1 MTAVLSSTGTE
12 HSLLHRSF
20 CWVALVQHMTTFTY
34 ERGRKQMYVTFSY
47 TLRTVQLI
55 QKMIK
60 MRTCKGTEE
69 QPRMQANDVNSLKYE
84 TQVYWL
90 YALKGQETMTNTVV
104 ISNCSPQTEFPT
116 KRNQASLEKCL
127 IFGLGKDCTR

>member
-1 MTAVLSSTGTE
+1 
-12 HSLLHRSF
+12 
-20 CWVALVQHMTTFTY
+20 
-34 ERGRKQMYVTFSY
+34 MYVTFSY

-84 TQVYWL
+84 T
-90 YALKGQETMTNTVV
+90 
-104 ISNCSPQTEFPT
+104 
-116 KRNQASLEKCL
+116 
-127 IFGLGKDCTR
+127 